1 MENQVRL
8 YHLASVHRWLLKVFY
23 FLEHMEYDHGK
34 LKDGLP
40 LIYQIFDN
48 IDYVLFLSIT
58 LILPYKQLESGL
70 RPKSCL
76 YFPGFWGSKLLNGCL
91 VVRPSNLCLQ
101 GIQ

>member
-70 RPKSCL
+70 SPQSCL

>member
-1 MENQVRL
+1 M
-8 YHLASVHRWLLKVFY
+8 
-23 FLEHMEYDHGK
+23 
-34 LKDGLP
+34 
-40 LIYQIFDN
+40 
-48 IDYVLFLSIT
+48 DYVLFLSIT

-70 RPKSCL
+70 SPKSCL